1 MNKRKILAFACAA
14 ATFFSAVS
22 CKSVGIAKDIFP
34 GEESTPE
41 AASEPIQLATSP
53 PLSTEVVGNFP
64 DYPISYPTIEQTD
77 IGDKYEA
84 EEAVLEGDVTVAR
97 ELESF
102 SGSGYVT
109 GFGEGSSVTFKVDA
123 PSNQHYD
130 LAFCIKADATASC
143 AISLN
148 ESGICKFNT
157 TDDGV
162 FTLITLPGVFLV
174 KGKSEI
180 TISSDGDMCLD
191 YLGVSNNTSLR
202 DISYNVDGE
211 LSNKNAGESAKK
223 LMSFLTEAYGE
234 YIITGQYVSDEK
246 NEELDLIYRTTG
258 KYPAIRFS
266 DLSNAGNSFDS
277 NYKLIDAAANWYRNG
292 GIVGLMWHWES
303 PGNQPSVY
311 AKETDFKLSNAVTDL
326 DIAEMTQEEIRG
338 LYGEGKLS
346 EECYGIILDIDNMSG
361 QLLSLKNKGI
371 PVLWR
376 PLHEGSGDW
385 YWWGASGAS
394 DYKWLWN
401 LVYTRMTDYF
411 GLDNLIWIWNGQSAD
426 TLVDKSTFDIA
437 AVDIYLSDEQEFGS
451 RYDQFAALQKLVG
464 PEKLIAL
471 SECCCVPDVDASFRD
486 KSVWSFFGLWYGDY
500 IMNENGEFSD
510 KYVSKDS
517 FIRAYNSSGVIT
529 LDEYKEMKNGNI
541 PAQPTETPTE
551 SKTEEF

>member
-1 MNKRKILAFACAA
+1 
-14 ATFFSAVS
+14 
-22 CKSVGIAKDIFP
+22 
-34 GEESTPE
+34 
-41 AASEPIQLATSP
+41 
-53 PLSTEVVGNFP
+53 
-64 DYPISYPTIEQTD
+64 
-77 IGDKYEA
+77 
-84 EEAVLEGDVTVAR
+84 
-97 ELESF
+97 
-102 SGSGYVT
+102 
-109 GFGEGSSVTFKVDA
+109 
-123 PSNQHYD
+123 
-130 LAFCIKADATASC
+130 
-143 AISLN
+143 
-148 ESGICKFNT
+148 
-157 TDDGV
+157 
-162 FTLITLPGVFLV
+162 
-174 KGKSEI
+174 
-180 TISSDGDMCLD
+180 MCLD

-202 DISYNVDGE
+202 DISYNADGE

-437 AVDIYLSDEQEFGS
+437 AVDIYLSDEQKFGS

-464 PEKLIAL
+464 SEKLIAL

-510 KYVSKDS
+510 KYVSKDN

-529 LDEYKEMKNGNI
+529 LDEYKEMKDGNI

-551 SKTEEF
+551 SKTEEES